1 MAKVG
6 VGSWAAA
13 NVPQRILLVG
23 KAVGE
28 AVGEAAG
35 PSTRDDG
42 RALAAAL
49 VEDGYEVTHTE
60 NDVQLLECLHDIA
73 ECKLRAP
80 SAIVLAARLSEAAGE
95 ALFRAIEGTGWHL
108 PVVFAGGPGR
118 YRGYVPPT
126 QALFGP
132 VDTADM
138 RAVIRAVCRSPQ
150 LTLH

>member
-1 MAKVG
+1 MTNGGARPG
-6 VGSWAAA
+6 WRH

-23 KAVGE
+23 D
-28 AVGEAAG
+28 
-35 PSTRDDG
+35 TRG
-42 RALAAAL
+42 RGDELATAL

-60 NDVQLLECLHDIA
+60 NDVQLLECLHAIA

-80 SAIVLAARLSEAAGE
+80 SAVVLAARLSEDAGDV
-95 ALFRAIEGTGWHL
+95 LFHAIQGTGWRL

-118 YRGYVPPT
+118 YRGHVPSS

-138 RAVIRAVCRSPQ
+138 RAVVRAVCSAAR

>member
-1 MAKVG
+1 MSKGPVASSMSG
-6 VGSWAAA
+6 N

-23 KAVGE
+23 EVGE
-28 AVGEAAG
+28 GHARGE
-35 PSTRDDG
+35 D
-42 RALAAAL
+42 LAAAL

-60 NDVQLLECLHDIA
+60 NDTQLLECLHEIA

-80 SAIVLAARLSEAAGE
+80 SAVVLAVRLSEAAGD
-95 ALFRAIEGTGWHL
+95 ALFRAIEGTGWQL
-108 PVVFAGGPGR
+108 PVVFSGGPGR
-118 YRGYVPPT
+118 YRGHVPAT

-138 RAVIRAVCRSPQ
+138 RAVVRAVCASPR